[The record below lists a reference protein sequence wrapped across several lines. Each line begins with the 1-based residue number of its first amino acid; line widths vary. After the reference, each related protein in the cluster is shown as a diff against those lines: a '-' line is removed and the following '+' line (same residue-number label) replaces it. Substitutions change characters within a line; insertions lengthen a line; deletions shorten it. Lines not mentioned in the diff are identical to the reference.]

1 MGGKAMALIR
11 CSECGKE
18 FSSKAS
24 ACPNCGCPTSEMN
37 INPKEDESPA
47 EDLSAIWKT
56 VPSKVSAPAA
66 PAHPHVTQK
75 VSAVKIDEANHMFQI
90 NGTVPT
96 NGKKTGIIGKS
107 FKGIMAVS
115 TMGLSLAAEK
125 MISGGKKAGTN
136 KWFPFSALISYEL
149 LEDDSLVTSGGVG
162 QALIGG
168 AVFGG
173 AGAVAG
179 AITGKRT
186 QKKKVESLYI
196 KVTLN
201 DFNTPC
207 ILIPLITKPMKTSSK
222 EYQVAFEESHKILSV
237 LDVIAHNS

>member
-1 MGGKAMALIR
+1 
-11 CSECGKE
+11 
-18 FSSKAS
+18 
-24 ACPNCGCPTSEMN
+24 
-37 INPKEDESPA
+37 
-47 EDLSAIWKT
+47 
-56 VPSKVSAPAA
+56 
-66 PAHPHVTQK
+66 
-75 VSAVKIDEANHMFQI
+75 
-90 NGTVPT
+90 
-96 NGKKTGIIGKS
+96 
-107 FKGIMAVS
+107 
-115 TMGLSLAAEK
+115 